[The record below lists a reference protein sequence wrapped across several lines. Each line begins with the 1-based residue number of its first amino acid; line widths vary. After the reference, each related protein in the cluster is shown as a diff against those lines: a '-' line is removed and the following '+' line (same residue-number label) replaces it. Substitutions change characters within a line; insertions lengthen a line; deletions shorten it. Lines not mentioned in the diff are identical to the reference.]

1 MTTTTKIENSGRLS
15 GVEKLTAAHDAGAFT
30 CGSHTL
36 DLWLRKYALANQST
50 VNSPQTYVVHR
61 QGIVV
66 GYYSLVYGEVSLE
79 QCPPRIRDAM
89 PSRYPV
95 PVIKM
100 TRLAVDKQEQG
111 HGLGIALMKDMFLR
125 SIAAAEIAGL
135 RAIVV
140 DALDEQAKRFYRE
153 KFGFDESP
161 IGPLQLFLRIDD
173 VKAAVE
179 ASAQVRSAPATED

>member
-1 MTTTTKIENSGRLS
+1 MTTTSRIENSGNFS
-15 GVEKLTAAHDAGAFT
+15 GVEKLTAAHDVGAFN

-61 QGIVV
+61 RGIVV

-100 TRLAVDKQEQG
+100 ARLAVDKTEQG
-111 HGLGIALMKDMFLR
+111 HGLGKALMKGMFLR

-140 DALDEQAKRFYRE
+140 DALDQEAKRFYCER
-153 KFGFDESP
+153 FAFDESP
-161 IGPLQLFLRIDD
+161 IGALQLFLRIDD
-173 VKAAVE
+173 VRAVAE
-179 ASAQVRSAPATED
+179 ASKTEGESE

>member
-1 MTTTTKIENSGRLS
+1 MTTTSKIDNSGKFS
-15 GVEKLTAAHDAGAFT
+15 GVEKLSPVHDVGAFN

-36 DLWLRKYALANQST
+36 DLWLRKYALSNQST
-50 VNSPQTYVVHR
+50 ANSPQTYVVHR
-61 QGIVV
+61 EGIVV

-79 QCPPRIRDAM
+79 QCPPRIRDSM

-100 TRLAVDKQEQG
+100 ARLAVDKREQG

-140 DALDEQAKRFYRE
+140 DALDEQAKRFYCE

-161 IGPLQLFLRIDD
+161 MGPMQLFLRIDD
-173 VKAAVE
+173 VRAAVE
-179 ASAQVRSAPATED
+179 ASAGVRPATSTED

>member
-1 MTTTTKIENSGRLS
+1 SGGFS
-15 GVEKLTAAHDAGAFT
+15 GVEKLSAAHEVGAFN

-36 DLWLRKYALANQST
+36 DLWLRKYALANQSAA
-50 VNSPQTYVVHR
+50 NSPQTYVVHR
-61 QGIVV
+61 QGVVV
-66 GYYSLVYGEVSLE
+66 GYYSLIYGEVSLE
-79 QCPPRIRDAM
+79 QCPPRIREAM

-100 TRLAVDKQEQG
+100 ARLAVDKRAQG
-111 HGLGIALMKDMFLR
+111 RGLGIALMKDIFLR

-140 DALDEQAKRFYRE
+140 DALDEQAKRFYCE

-173 VKAAVE
+173 VKAALE
-179 ASAQVRSAPATED
+179 ASAKGSPGAGD